1 MLRVKG
7 TNDFLD
13 LTLYNF
19 VIEQIR
25 KHLGI
30 YCFNQ
35 IETPI
40 LEHTELF
47 KRTLG
52 LHTDVVNKEMFL
64 IKPHARTHHEAFEG
78 EESEGEQLCLRP
90 EITASMVRAFVD
102 NGIQITPWK
111 VFTIG
116 PCFRYERPQKGRFR
130 EFHQVSMEVIGSA
143 PVAQD
148 VQMIKMLDRLFH
160 ETLKFN
166 NYALLIN
173 YLGCPAD
180 RAVYKEKL
188 KKFLDAQTGLCSDC
202 MVRKEKN
209 IMRIFDCKVE
219 TCQKIYQNA
228 PHIIDYLCKTCQEEW
243 QTLQHDLELLSVT
256 FVVQPKLVRG
266 LDYYNKTVFEFVS
279 GALGAQNT
287 FCGGGRY
294 DQLVTQIGGK
304 TDQQSIGAAIG
315 IERLLL
321 LLEPFKDSLAL
332 PHPPKLHAILPL
344 ALEQQMLA
352 LLLADELQAVGLCTE
367 VLLEGASI
375 KSMMNRANKLGAA
388 YALILGADEQQKNQV
403 TVKNMITGAQETI
416 PQAQMVAYLQK

>member
-19 VIEQIR
+19 VIDQIR
-25 KHLGI
+25 KHLQI

-64 IKPHARTHHEAFEG
+64 IKPHASHEGKEDDMM
-78 EESEGEQLCLRP
+78 CLRP

-102 NGIQITPWK
+102 NGIQTTPWK
-111 VFTIG
+111 VFTVG

-130 EFHQVSMEVIGSA
+130 QFNQVSMEVIGSSS
-143 PVAQD
+143 VAQD

-180 RAVYKEKL
+180 RAAFKEIL
-188 KKFLDAQTGLCSDC
+188 KKFLDKQTGLCVNC
-202 MVRKEKN
+202 MERKEKN

-219 TCQKIYQNA
+219 TCQKIYENA
-228 PHIIDYLCKTCQEEW
+228 PHIIDHLDSACQAEW
-243 QTLQHDLELLSVT
+243 QQLQHDLELLSVT
-256 FVVQPKLVRG
+256 FAVSPKLVRG

-315 IERLLL
+315 VERLLMM
-321 LLEPFKDSLAL
+321 LEAYKENLAL

-344 ALEQQMLA
+344 STAQQTLA

-375 KSMMNRANKLGAA
+375 KSMMNRANKLGAT
-388 YALILGADEQQKNQV
+388 YALLLGDEEQQKNQV

-416 PQAQMVAYLQK
+416 AQAQLVSHLQK

>member
-1 MLRVKG
+1 
-7 TNDFLD
+7 
-13 LTLYNF
+13 
-19 VIEQIR
+19 
-25 KHLGI
+25 
-30 YCFNQ
+30 
-35 IETPI
+35 
-40 LEHTELF
+40 
-47 KRTLG
+47 
-52 LHTDVVNKEMFL
+52 
-64 IKPHARTHHEAFEG
+64 
-78 EESEGEQLCLRP
+78 
-90 EITASMVRAFVD
+90 
-102 NGIQITPWK
+102 
-111 VFTIG
+111 
-116 PCFRYERPQKGRFR
+116 
-130 EFHQVSMEVIGSA
+130 
-143 PVAQD
+143 
-148 VQMIKMLDRLFH
+148 
-160 ETLKFN
+160 
-166 NYALLIN
+166 
-173 YLGCPAD
+173 
-180 RAVYKEKL
+180 
-188 KKFLDAQTGLCSDC
+188 
-202 MVRKEKN
+202 
-209 IMRIFDCKVE
+209 
-219 TCQKIYQNA
+219 
-228 PHIIDYLCKTCQEEW
+228 
-243 QTLQHDLELLSVT
+243 
-256 FVVQPKLVRG
+256 

>member
-13 LTLYNF
+13 LTLSNF
-19 VIEQIR
+19 VIEQIK
-25 KHLGI
+25 KHLAL

-52 LHTDVVNKEMFL
+52 LHTDVVSKEMFI
-64 IKPHARTHHEAFEG
+64 IKSHGADADEQ
-78 EESEGEQLCLRP
+78 ESICLRP
-90 EITASMVRAFVD
+90 EMTASMVRAFVE
-102 NGIQITPWK
+102 NGVQTTPWK
-111 VFTIG
+111 VFEVG

-130 EFHQVSMEVIGSA
+130 QFNQVSMEVIGSSA
-143 PVAQD
+143 IDQD
-148 VQMIKMLDRLFH
+148 VHLIKMLDRLFH
-160 ETLKFN
+160 EVLRFN

-173 YLGCPAD
+173 FLGCLND
-180 RAVYKEKL
+180 RIRYREVL
-188 KKFLDAQTGLCSDC
+188 KKFLDAQSGLCANC
-202 MVRKEKN
+202 MERKEKN

-219 TCQKIYQNA
+219 QCKKIYQKA
-228 PHIIDYLCKTCQEEW
+228 PHIIDFLDAECQKEW
-243 QTLQHDLELLSVT
+243 QQLQNDLELLSVT
-256 FVVQPKLVRG
+256 FTVQPTLVRG

-279 GALGAQNT
+279 GSLGAQNT

-304 TDQQSIGAAIG
+304 TDQHSIGAAIG
-315 IERLLL
+315 IERLLMV
-321 LLEPFKDSLAL
+321 LEPYKNVLL
-332 PHPPKLHAILPL
+332 VPQPPKLHAILPL
-344 ALEQQMLA
+344 GLTQHPLA

-367 VLLEGASI
+367 VFLEESSI

-388 YALILGADEQQKNQV
+388 YVLILGDDEQKKNQV
-403 TVKNMITGAQETI
+403 TVKNMVTGTQETI
-416 PQAQMVAYLQK
+416 AQAEIVEYLKR